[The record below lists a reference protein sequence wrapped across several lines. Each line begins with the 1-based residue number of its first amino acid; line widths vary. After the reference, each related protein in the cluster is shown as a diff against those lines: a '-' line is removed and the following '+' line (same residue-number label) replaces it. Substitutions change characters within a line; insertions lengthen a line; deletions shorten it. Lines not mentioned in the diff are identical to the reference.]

1 MPADTTPRRLFDHAA
16 ATPAAPA
23 YFTKRGDTWVST
35 SYGAHAEQVKR
46 AGKALMALGCAP
58 ASTVAILGFNRPEW
72 VVFDFAI
79 MAIGGAAAGIY
90 TTSSPAEVRYIVHHA
105 EARVMLV
112 ENAAQFEKVRKERA
126 NMPGLKWLVTME
138 GADVDDPSALAWHAF
153 LAKGDAIPDSD
164 FFARLDAL
172 DPRDLA
178 ALIYTSGTTG
188 PPKGVMLSHA
198 NLAWTARNNAEVCGG
213 SPTDTVLSYL
223 PFSHIAE
230 QIVSLHGPVTTGGAV
245 YFAESL
251 EKVPENLKQVRPTIF
266 FAVPRIWEKFHAAIT
281 AKAREAEG
289 GRKRILDWA
298 MSVGRRVNDRRTRGL
313 RVPLRLRVQHR
324 LAARLVYSKMKE
336 AIGLDRARLC
346 VTGAAPIAREVLEFF
361 AAIDLEVLEGYG
373 MSENTGSTS
382 LNRPGRNRPG
392 SVGPAMPGVQ
402 VRIADD
408 GEILV
413 RGPNVFLGYFKDPAG
428 TAEALV
434 DGWLKTGDLGA
445 VDAAGFVAITGRKK
459 EIIITAGGK
468 NVAPNNIEAALK
480 NHPLVGEAVVIGDRR
495 KFLTILVT
503 LDVEA
508 AAQFRQGRGLDRA
521 TEVHEHPA
529 ILGEVQRALDAINE
543 ELARVEQVKKFR
555 VLARPFS
562 IEAGE
567 LTPTLKV
574 KRGVVARNFAVE
586 IEAMYAG

>member
-1 MPADTTPRRLFDHAA
+1 
-16 ATPAAPA
+16 
-23 YFTKRGDTWVST
+23 
-35 SYGAHAEQVKR
+35 
-46 AGKALMALGCAP
+46 
-58 ASTVAILGFNRPEW
+58 
-72 VVFDFAI
+72 
-79 MAIGGAAAGIY
+79 
-90 TTSSPAEVRYIVHHA
+90 
-105 EARVMLV
+105 
-112 ENAAQFEKVRKERA
+112 
-126 NMPGLKWLVTME
+126 
-138 GADVDDPSALAWHAF
+138 
-153 LAKGDAIPDSD
+153 
-164 FFARLDAL
+164 
-172 DPRDLA
+172 
-178 ALIYTSGTTG
+178 
-188 PPKGVMLSHA
+188 
-198 NLAWTARNNAEVCGG
+198 
-213 SPTDTVLSYL
+213 
-223 PFSHIAE
+223 
-230 QIVSLHGPVTTGGAV
+230 
-245 YFAESL
+245 
-251 EKVPENLKQVRPTIF
+251 
-266 FAVPRIWEKFHAAIT
+266 
-281 AKAREAEG
+281 
-289 GRKRILDWA
+289 
-298 MSVGRRVNDRRTRGL
+298 
-313 RVPLRLRVQHR
+313 
-324 LAARLVYSKMKE
+324 
-336 AIGLDRARLC
+336 
-346 VTGAAPIAREVLEFF
+346 
-361 AAIDLEVLEGYG
+361 
-373 MSENTGSTS
+373 
-382 LNRPGRNRPG
+382 
-392 SVGPAMPGVQ
+392 
-402 VRIADD
+402 
-408 GEILV
+408 V

-574 KRGVVARNFAVE
+574 KRGAVARNFAVE